1 MWIVC
6 HHSHMLP
13 ITCHHSHAIM
23 WIICHHSYMLPFTYY
38 HVNVHSHVSPFTYH
52 HVNHMSPFTC
62 HHSHTTMWIICHHS
76 HMSPF
81 TYYHVKLHEFFCSGH
96 FQFERCVFSTLFRTK
111 TLLQQKITLTDIA
124 SLMQVS
130 FVHWIFQWCL
140 FFLLLLPLVIL
151 FRTFSLLIHCQWWIH
166 FKVLHYYYA

>member
-6 HHSHMLP
+6 HHSHMSP
-13 ITCHHSHAIM
+13 ITYVTIHMPSCESYVTIHICYHSHTTM
-23 WIICHHSYMLPFTYY
+23 WMSI
-38 HVNVHSHVSPFTYH
+38 
-52 HVNHMSPFTC
+52 HMC

-76 HMSPF
+76 HVTIHMSPFTYYHVNHMSPF